1 MWPFTNRLREATSY
15 TTKLQSCQSLEI
27 SNLEIFFW
35 DQHLPPDRI
44 RQCGPLRKISFL
56 IWTPTSNFAGKRGS
70 ICQGLQLVECS
81 SNQTLAHIM
90 EGDRGAG
97 AREKRGAPNEQKN
110 WTRKWT
116 RMLSFGKWTRMLS
129 FGTVW
134 KLHPGVWSSWLSWTL
149 ERYYEGWE
157 SGGKGAQKYGRRE
170 NVVREAEDSG
180 PPVSPYPPP
189 PLSRSNKEETFFF
202 LFATNNVHRARK
214 WSQKP

>member
-1 MWPFTNRLREATSY
+1 MWEIWPFTNLFREASSC
-15 TTKLQSCQSLEI
+15 TTKLQRCQLKSGDFFFRLAPPPTEFA
-27 SNLEIFFW
+27 NAAPPEIFRF
-35 DQHLPPDRI
+35 R
-44 RQCGPLRKISFL
+44 PLQAILRE
-56 IWTPTSNFAGKRGS
+56 KRGS

-134 KLHPGVWSSWLSWTL
+134 KLHPGVWSSWLTWTL

-189 PLSRSNKEETFFF
+189 PF
-202 LFATNNVHRARK
+202 
-214 WSQKP
+214 